1 MFLLYNSAF
10 DQLQYGLIKLKL
22 YPVDTRRRFKVYKTS
37 IRRLRRLKEVF
48 FSSLQAFKEY
58 ICIYKERK
66 GHAVEKN
73 KQYLSSI
80 SSKQTCLKNEWE
92 NDGSDFLRVLYSV
105 YQKIR
110 TILFSYLLLTVTLKK
125 DAALLL

>member
-22 YPVDTRRRFKVYKTS
+22 YPVDTRRRFNVYKTS
-37 IRRLRRLKEVF
+37 IRRLRRLKDVF

-66 GHAVEKN
+66 GHSIEEN
-73 KQYLSSI
+73 QQHLSSI

-92 NDGSDFLRVLYSV
+92 NDDSDFLRVL
-105 YQKIR
+105 
-110 TILFSYLLLTVTLKK
+110 
-125 DAALLL
+125 